1 MLKTLS
7 KHLENKSKFCEF
19 PDGGDTNLIHLNYL
33 IDIVVQHLF
42 ERSDY
47 RDLTRPFGPQMVVN
61 CKGNLENKNQRH
73 PGVREILY
81 SLKLT

>member
-1 MLKTLS
+1 MDPMGFKKLALFRDIFIWENMLFTFS

-19 PDGGDTNLIHLNYL
+19 PDGGDTNLIHLNFH

-47 RDLTRPFGPQMVVN
+47 SIGTSHDRLAP
-61 CKGNLENKNQRH
+61 KWW
-73 PGVREILY
+73 
-81 SLKLT
+81 